1 MKIALV
7 IERMDVCRGGREV
20 STAQVAAGLAERS
33 HAVTVFCQSGSW
45 RHEAVQLCPLGER
58 GLLRAVRLRN
68 FIADVQKEIRRRQ
81 FDVVHAM
88 LPVPGANVY
97 QLRGGTSPG
106 RFAAALRR
114 RSRLG
119 AAVARLVEPLNL
131 RRMAMAR
138 TERLVVEDPRVLC
151 LPVSEMVARELR
163 LHYGRA
169 DGEGVRVIYNAADV
183 PATNAEQRLNHRRRL
198 RGELGLKDD
207 ETMFL
212 TVAKN
217 FELKGVAE
225 AIGAFS
231 QWLAGRNGRPG
242 GRLVVIGRQSV
253 GKYRRL
259 AARRGVGD
267 RVVFVP
273 PVEEVFE
280 WYAAADVCVL
290 LSWYDPCSRVALEA
304 TRCGLPSITTV
315 YNGAAEVLAA
325 GAGIVVG
332 SPKDL
337 KAVVAAMEE
346 LADPRRRSLRA
357 DACRGLSDRLS
368 MKRHVDELIAA
379 YGEIPER
386 C

>member
-7 IERMDVCRGGREV
+7 IERMDVSRGGRET
-20 STAQVAAGLAERS
+20 STAQVAAGLAGRS
-33 HAVTVFCQSGSW
+33 HAVTILCRTSSW
-45 RHEAVQLCPLGER
+45 RHEAVQICRLGER

-68 FIADVQKEIRRRQ
+68 FIADVQKTIRRRQ

-106 RFAAALRR
+106 RFIAGLRR

-119 AAVARLVEPLNL
+119 AAVARLVAPLNL
-131 RRMAMAR
+131 HRMATAR
-138 TERLVVEDPRVLC
+138 TERLVVEDHRVLC
-151 LPVSEMVARELR
+151 LPVSEMIAEELHR
-163 LHYGRA
+163 HYGRA
-169 DGEGVRVIYNAADV
+169 EGEGVRVIYNAVEV
-183 PATNAEQRLNHRRRL
+183 PETDAEQRLNHRRRL

-225 AIGAFS
+225 AIAAFA
-231 QWLAGRNGRPG
+231 QWLKGRDDRPG
-242 GRLVVIGRQSV
+242 GKLVVIGRQAV
-253 GKYRRL
+253 GKYRHL
-259 AARRGVGD
+259 AVRRGVGD
-267 RVVFVP
+267 CVVFVP
-273 PVEEVFE
+273 PVEDVFP

-304 TRCGLPSITTV
+304 TRWGVPSITTV

-325 GAGIVVG
+325 GAGVVVG

-357 DACRGLSDRLS
+357 DACRNLADRLS

-379 YGEIPER
+379 YGEILEK